1 MDAPSSNP
9 TSTPHRSVFARLFIS
24 PDERRLRA
32 FWRLL
37 GQFALLFVCLA
48 LFGIPLGILYTLIPT
63 SSLSSIFNLGLLVQF
78 FAVTLSVYLARK
90 YFDRRT
96 FASLGLK
103 WNSQAVR
110 DGVVG
115 ILIAALLMALV
126 YLIESAA
133 GWLTVNSFAWETHSF
148 SQMIFGIASIIFA
161 YIIVGWTEELISR
174 GYWLQNISAGLNL
187 FLGVLISSFLF
198 ALIHVA
204 NPNWS
209 LLALINITAGGMF
222 LAFAYLRTRQLWLPI
237 GIHIGWNF
245 FLGPIFGFPVSGTD
259 SFILI
264 NHTVNGPE
272 LLTGGAFGPEAGL
285 IILPIIALGAAL
297 VYWYTRGN
305 EHAISLTSN
314 FDS

>member
-1 MDAPSSNP
+1 MDASPSNP
-9 TSTPHRSVFARLFIS
+9 PPAQHRSILARIFIS

-37 GQFALLFVCLA
+37 GQGALLFVCLA
-48 LFGIPLGILYTLIPT
+48 LFGIPFGILYTLMSGSTADAILT
-63 SSLSSIFNLGLLVQF
+63 LGQLVEL

-103 WNSQAVR
+103 WDSRALR
-110 DGVVG
+110 DVGVG
-115 ILIAALLMALV
+115 ILITAILMTLV
-126 YLIESAA
+126 YLIENIA
-133 GWLTVNSFAWETHSF
+133 GWLTVDSFAWETQPL
-148 SQMIFGIASIIFA
+148 SQVIFGLASILFT
-161 YIIVGWTEELISR
+161 YLIVGWSEELLSR

-198 ALIHVA
+198 ALAHVA
-204 NPNWS
+204 NPNSS
-209 LLALINITAGGMF
+209 LLALVNITAGGAF

-245 FLGPIFGFPVSGTD
+245 FQGPVFGFPVSGTGP
-259 SFILI
+259 FVLI
-264 NHTVNGPE
+264 RHTVTGPE

-285 IILPIIALGAAL
+285 IILPVIALGAAL
-297 VYWYTRGN
+297 VYWYTREN
-305 EHAISLTSN
+305 ERTISPNSKN
-314 FDS
+314 GA